1 MVDMVQCPVCGAF
14 SEAEKAVVLGGS
26 NSIRLFRCEECED
39 TFYKLNYEIS
49 KDTSRFKAKNNC
61 RLRKQIKNVEKCLS
75 YRGEEIG
82 NSEMG
87 VSGNSELYDEMGKL
101 LVEIGKKLL

>member
-14 SEAEKAVVLGGS
+14 SEAEKAIVLGGS

-49 KDTSRFKAKNNC
+49 KDTNRFRVMSNC
-61 RLRKQIKNVEKCLS
+61 RLKKQIENVEKCLR
-75 YRGEEIG
+75 YRGEEDRD
-82 NSEMG
+82 SEMG
-87 VSGNSELYDEMGKL
+87 VSGNEQFYDEIGKL